1 MAGDPPRT
9 EPYRHV
15 ACCVDDSDAAAAA
28 AAEAAR
34 AAGMGDGRLSLVHA
48 LAGTGRFTG
57 GWTVRS
63 PRRED
68 LAEDL
73 REEARGW
80 LGALAE
86 AHPGAEPVILE
97 AGEHP
102 ADAVAAWAS
111 EAGCDLL
118 VCAPWRGPVARMAH
132 LGSFAA
138 RLVRRAPCP
147 VMLVGAAARR

>member
-1 MAGDPPRT
+1 MAGDSPRT

-15 ACCVDDSDAAAAA
+15 ACCVDDSDAAAVAVT
-28 AAEAAR
+28 EAAR
-34 AAGMGDGRLSLVHA
+34 AAGMVGARLSLVHA
-48 LAGTGRFTG
+48 LPAVGRFTG
-57 GWTVRS
+57 GWTVRNPS
-63 PRRED
+63 RAD
-68 LAEDL
+68 LADDL
-73 REEARGW
+73 RDEARGW

-86 AHPGAEPVILE
+86 AHPGAAPVILD

-132 LGSFAA
+132 LGSFAN